1 MRWTQQELN
10 QPLFPEQGV
19 GESDT
24 APEGATETGSPGL
37 QVPLLPLAGLVKT
50 VQTPDFSGI
59 TFHEVLSKSALN
71 KVPPSSTMPFEW
83 TVNPYRGCSHACV
96 YCFARK
102 SHTYLDFDPGV
113 DFDSQVVVKVNVAQV
128 LRKELFKPSWQHH
141 HVALGT
147 NTDPY
152 QRAEGRYQLMPGIIS
167 ALADSG
173 TPFSILT
180 KGTLLARDIPLL
192 RAAGRDVS
200 VGMGISLALLDE
212 DLAQTLEPGTPS
224 PKARLSLISKLRDAG
239 LPCGVMAMPILP
251 WLTDSEEA
259 LDTLFA
265 ALAQAGA
272 TGVSAG
278 ALYLR
283 PGTREWFLQ
292 WLAREYPSL
301 VGRYQRL
308 YGSGSYAS
316 KEYRQWLAAR
326 VNEAKARHGFG
337 KQGFIHDP
345 RQEEAQ
351 YPAGSMP
358 SVHNDNRENKN
369 NTDNTE
375 RLTPLAGSG
384 FRGIPAATVTEA
396 GTIMP
401 RVSPSMTSTDRTKAG
416 TPSGT
421 PASAELA
428 PTLF

>member
-10 QPLFPEQGV
+10 QPLFPELGAAEPDIAGQGSA
-19 GESDT
+19 GQDT
-24 APEGATETGSPGL
+24 APEGTPVPGPKGAQL
-37 QVPLLPLAGLVKT
+37 PLLPLAGLVKT
-50 VQTPDFSGI
+50 VQTPEFAGI

-152 QRAEGRYQLMPGIIS
+152 QRAEGRYQLMPGIIG

-180 KGTLLARDIPLL
+180 KGTLLARNIPLL

-212 DLAQTLEPGTPS
+212 DLAQILEPGTPS
-224 PKARLSLISKLRDAG
+224 PKARLALISKLRDAG

-251 WLTDSEEA
+251 WLTDSEES

-283 PGTREWFLQ
+283 PGTREWFMQ

-301 VGRYQRL
+301 VGRYRRL

-358 SVHNDNRENKN
+358 RVHGANSSATENA
-369 NTDNTE
+369 E
-375 RLTPLAGSG
+375 ILMPLAGGS
-384 FRGIPAATVTEA
+384 FRGIPSVA
-396 GTIMP
+396 GTVEGSGGP
-401 RVSPSMTSTDRTKAG
+401 RQGLTRAG
-416 TPSGT
+416 TPMGI
-421 PASAELA
+421 PASATLE

>member
-1 MRWTQQELN
+1 MRWTSQQLN
-10 QPLFPEQGV
+10 QPILP
-19 GESDT
+19 T
-24 APEGATETGSPGL
+24 PGDAGPA
-37 QVPLLPLAGLVKT
+37 PLLPLAGLVQS
-50 VQTPDFSGI
+50 VQTPEFAGI

-102 SHTYLDFDPGV
+102 SHTYLNFNSGV
-113 DFDSQVVVKVNVAQV
+113 DFDSQVVVKVNVAEV
-128 LRKELFKPSWQHH
+128 LRKELHKPSWRHD

-152 QRAEGRYQLMPGIIS
+152 QRAEGRYRLMPGIIKT
-167 ALADSG
+167 LADSG

-192 RAAGRDVS
+192 QAAGEQVS

-212 DLAQTLEPGTPS
+212 DLAHRIEPGTPS
-224 PKARLSLISKLRDAG
+224 PKARLALISKLRDAG

-251 WLTDSEEA
+251 WLTDSEQA

-265 ALAQAGA
+265 ALAAAGA

-283 PGTREWFLQ
+283 PGTREWFMG
-292 WLAREYPSL
+292 WLAKEHPAL

-308 YGSGSYAS
+308 YGSGAYAS
-316 KEYRQWLAAR
+316 KEYRQWLSGQ
-326 VNEAKARHGFG
+326 VSQAKLRHGFG
-337 KQGFIHDP
+337 SQNFVHDP
-345 RQEEAQ
+345 RVEEAG
-351 YPAGSMP
+351 YPAGSLP
-358 SVHNDNRENKN
+358 RQSRTAGFRTFAAPAD
-369 NTDNTE
+369 
-375 RLTPLAGSG
+375 AGSK
-384 FRGIPAATVTEA
+384 
-396 GTIMP
+396 
-401 RVSPSMTSTDRTKAG
+401 KAG
-416 TPSGT
+416 TQILV
-421 PASAELA
+421 PALADAA

>member
-19 GESDT
+19 SESDT
-24 APEGATETGSPGL
+24 APAGATETGSPGL

-283 PGTREWFLQ
+283 PGTREWFMQ

-384 FRGIPAATVTEA
+384 FRGIPAATATEA

-401 RVSPSMTSTDRTKAG
+401 RVRASMTSTDRTKAG